1 MKGNPLVSII
11 CLCYNHERYVER
23 AVMSALGQTY
33 GNLEIIVIDD
43 ASRDGSRAVIEKL
56 AKIHGFKAIFNEQ
69 NLGNCRTF
77 NKGLAL
83 AKGDYVIDLAADDV
97 LLPDRVAEGVNSL
110 EGKGPEYGVHFCDIE
125 LIDEKGHSLGAHF
138 PRDEKGDLVTPVQE
152 GDLYKIILEKYYIP
166 TPAMMMRR
174 SVLEEM
180 GGYDEGLSYEDFDFW
195 VRSARN
201 YKYAFTDRVLMQKH
215 VLSGSLS
222 TKQKLRKNP
231 HLLST
236 AIVCE
241 KALKLNKTENEN
253 QALLK
258 RINYELKWALATENW
273 EAAELFLKIKK
284 QLGGTSP
291 VLWIQ
296 KMAIKTKPRW
306 YGFLKLLFSEH

>member
-56 AKIHGFKAIFNEQ
+56 AKIHGFKTIFNEQ

>member
-1 MKGNPLVSII
+1 
-11 CLCYNHERYVER
+11 
-23 AVMSALGQTY
+23 MSALGQTY

>member
-1 MKGNPLVSII
+1 
-11 CLCYNHERYVER
+11 
-23 AVMSALGQTY
+23 MSALGQTY

-56 AKIHGFKAIFNEQ
+56 AKIHGFKTIFNEQ